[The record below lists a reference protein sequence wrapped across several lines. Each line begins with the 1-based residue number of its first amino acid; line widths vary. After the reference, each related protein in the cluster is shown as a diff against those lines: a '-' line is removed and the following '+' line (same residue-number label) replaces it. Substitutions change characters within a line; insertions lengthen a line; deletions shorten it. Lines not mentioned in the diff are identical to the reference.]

1 MLTGDAPLTALKV
14 AQGIGLC
21 TKTNAPPLTLRR
33 KPGTGGSGQPPAAF
47 EWVGIL
53 ARHQTS
59 DDDDDDDKDKDGAGD
74 DKASGGD
81 GRGSEAV
88 APIPLAVPGVR
99 ALAQKHDLCVLESI
113 LDEASAAFHAS
124 TAGLAHKAAIAA
136 KAPASEDASKD
147 SASGSGSSS
156 GSSGSGLAEVESGPC
171 AEGDVFSEV
180 DAIRV
185 FARCSPHGKA
195 KVIRALQRNDPENH
209 VLMCGDGGNDVGAL
223 KQADVG
229 LALLS
234 GYGNANTTDLDSSSS
249 ASSADGQP
257 QQLLQGGGSDN
268 SLTLVGKSGDSNH
281 KSAEKALNDQAAEL
295 AKRGAQAAKLRKTLL
310 AEKQK
315 ELSANMPQR
324 LQEEV
329 AAMKVTCYSRLF
341 LNFYYFLKSYSPHEG
356 ALFLI
361 GLRNWSYFSRLMSQD
376 CLLHPF
382 TTLFPLFPFSP
393 VWCTGPRRRRWGDGA
408 NGGGQERDHADQAG
422 NGPRGPTAQSGAR

>member
-33 KPGTGGSGQPPAAF
+33 KPGTGGTGQPPAAF

-53 ARHQTS
+53 ARHQTV
-59 DDDDDDDKDKDGAGD
+59 DDDDRDGDGDGAS
-74 DKASGGD
+74 SG

-88 APIPLAVPGVR
+88 VPIPLDVPGVR

-124 TAGLAHKAAIAA
+124 TAGLAHKAAIAS
-136 KAPASEDASKD
+136 KAPASEDAIKD
-147 SASGSGSSS
+147 SAGSSS
-156 GSSGSGLAEVESGPC
+156 GGSGLAEVESGPC

-257 QQLLQGGGSDN
+257 QQLRLGGGSDN
-268 SLTLVGKSGDSNH
+268 TLTLVGETGDGINN

-329 AAMKVTCYSRLF
+329 AAMKVARCSFLF
-341 LNFYYFLKSYSPHEG
+341 
-356 ALFLI
+356 
-361 GLRNWSYFSRLMSQD
+361 
-376 CLLHPF
+376 
-382 TTLFPLFPFSP
+382 
-393 VWCTGPRRRRWGDGA
+393 
-408 NGGGQERDHADQAG
+408 
-422 NGPRGPTAQSGAR
+422 